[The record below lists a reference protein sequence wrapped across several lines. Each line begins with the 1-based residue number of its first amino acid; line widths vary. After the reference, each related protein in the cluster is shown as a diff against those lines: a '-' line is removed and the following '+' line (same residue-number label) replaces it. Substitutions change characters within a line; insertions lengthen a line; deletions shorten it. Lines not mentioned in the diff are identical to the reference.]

1 MSSLHQVEIRSSIK
15 NGRYKSQATPTL
27 SQHASRGDVLWHR
40 ARPPPRAQRT
50 RGRLSQS
57 HLPALGHSGDC
68 LLLHWRLGGPPPRA
82 PSRGLSRQ
90 RNSTTRQLY
99 STARQLLDAPAHAV
113 CLDRLDRSST
123 GARQARQARPRQRLD
138 SQLDSAS
145 TARRRIASTARQPG
159 PLSLSMFNSL
169 SEISVNAKNAQTE
182 TWFAMSFNDISTVH
196 VFERLPM
203 KGP

>member
-68 LLLHWRLGGPPPRA
+68 LHVLLHWREGSPPPRA
-82 PSRGLSRQ
+82 RSRGLSRQ
-90 RNSTTRQLY
+90 RNSTAILHS
-99 STARQLLDAPAHAV
+99 STATRRPGTCSQPRQAEA
-113 CLDRLDRSST
+113 RQELDRSST
-123 GARQARQARPRQRLD
+123 GSTGKASTAPRQLVD

-145 TARRRIASTARQPG
+145 TTDVGSPRHTTARDSSTARA
-159 PLSLSMFNSL
+159 
-169 SEISVNAKNAQTE
+169 V
-182 TWFAMSFNDISTVH
+182 
-196 VFERLPM
+196 
-203 KGP
+203 